1 MSDAAVAQFTEITG
15 ASPQV
20 ASQYL
25 QITDN
30 NLESAMQLY
39 FENDGAALQIPD
51 SEQQQQQSSSRQR
64 STGYE
69 DEDGVVHLDSD
80 DETPSAQQ
88 GARGNTFDD
97 DMEMARRL
105 QEEMY
110 AEGDASRS
118 DGVRAPMARTTET
131 LVGPESNWGGYG
143 GIGPDM
149 LGMGG
154 RGRGR
159 GECSCHALEL
169 FVSDFYCLCRSSG
182 YLQPTRSILRLGRRA
197 RLHISIG

>member
-39 FENDGAALQIPD
+39 FENDGAPLQIPG
-51 SEQQQQQSSSRQR
+51 SEQRPSSGRQR
-64 STGYE
+64 SAGYE

-80 DETPSAQQ
+80 DETPGS
-88 GARGNTFDD
+88 GPGERGNTFDD

-110 AEGDASRS
+110 AEGGTSQS
-118 DGVRAPMARTTET
+118 EGVRAPMARTTET

-143 GIGPDM
+143 GVDPEAM
-149 LGMGG
+149 LRMGG

-159 GECSCHALEL
+159 GEGDPSCSA
-169 FVSDFYCLCRSSG
+169 VVPVY
-182 YLQPTRSILRLGRRA
+182 
-197 RLHISIG
+197 